1 MVLRTKTRRQF
12 AIGIV
17 VLAVALAGEAR
28 ASDVVERARAERL
41 AAAGRCD
48 EALPILVGLTDG
60 APNDARLALL
70 RGDCELQLDRFEDAL
85 VSLRRARALDPT
97 LQDVDVSIAAASF
110 HAGDFSGA
118 LTAVADARR
127 AGSTRPE
134 LNLYEGLA
142 LFGLENDDANAARS
156 LERAGQGGARSLDPV
171 ASYYAG
177 MAWKRAG
184 DQDRAREALRRVIID
199 YPDSEWAIAAQR
211 ALDGATTTALA
222 MPRMWARV
230 RAGMEWNSNA
240 VYIGN
245 GVALPEDISN
255 KSDFLGVVTA
265 EFGSEFYRSGPWS
278 LGARADYEGTAHTEV
293 SDFDLQ
299 YPGIG
304 LWVDHRLS
312 NVSLLRLDY
321 SLHYGWLGYDAYVT
335 AHQLTPQW
343 MRDFGNRG
351 LLRVYGEFVYNDFHS
366 NDTNVAD
373 GPGAI
378 GDPCVGVAFCGPPG
392 LDESAER
399 NRDGI
404 GARLGFDHTLP
415 VAWMHGNVWGG
426 LFYEIYDS
434 RGTEYQFDGY
444 GVRAGFRSA
453 LPAQLTLFGW
463 AGYTYRPY
471 RHASTYPDPDDAN
484 IANRQQYGLSGND
497 RIDHVVEV
505 EVELER
511 RLTDSLSA
519 SIRYAYL
526 WNSSNVAVYDY
537 DQNVVGAYLTWV
549 WSR

>member
-1 MVLRTKTRRQF
+1 M
-12 AIGIV
+12 AS
-17 VLAVALAGEAR
+17 LASDAR
-28 ASDVVERARAERL
+28 ASNVVERARAERL

-48 EALPILVGLTDG
+48 EALPILTDLTASEPD
-60 APNDARLALL
+60 DARLALL
-70 RGDCELQLDRFEDAL
+70 RGDCELRLDRFEDAL
-85 VSLRRARALDPT
+85 VSLRRARALDPK
-97 LQDVDVSIAAASF
+97 LPDVDVSIAAASF
-110 HAGDFSGA
+110 HAGDYEGA
-118 LTAVADARR
+118 LNAVADARR

-142 LFGLENDDANAARS
+142 LFGLERDADAARS
-156 LERAGQGGARSLDPV
+156 LEMAGQGGARSLDPV

-199 YPDSEWAIAAQR
+199 YPGSEWAVAAQR
-211 ALDGATTTALA
+211 ALDGATTTA
-222 MPRMWARV
+222 MPVPRMWARV

-240 VYIGN
+240 VFIGN

-278 LGARADYEGTAHTEV
+278 LGARADYVGTAHTEV
-293 SDFDLQ
+293 GDFDLQ
-299 YPGIG
+299 YPGFG

-312 NVSLLRLDY
+312 DVSLLRLDY

-335 AHQLTPQW
+335 SNLLTPQW
-343 MRDFGNRG
+343 MRDFGSSG
-351 LLRVYGEFVYNDFHS
+351 LLRVYGEFAYNDFHS
-366 NDTNVAD
+366 NAGGVAD
-373 GPGAI
+373 GPGAV

-404 GARLGFDHTLP
+404 GGRFGFDHTLP
-415 VAWMHGNVWGG
+415 VAWMRGSVWGG
-426 LFYEIYDS
+426 LFYEFYDS

-444 GVRAGFRSA
+444 GVRAGFRSE

-463 AGYTYRPY
+463 AGYTYRPF
-471 RHASTYPDPDDAN
+471 RHASTYPDPDDPN
-484 IANRQQYGLSGND
+484 IANRQEYGLSAAD
-497 RIDHVVEV
+497 RTDNVVEV
-505 EVELER
+505 EVELAR
-511 RLTDSLSA
+511 PITDSLSA

>member
-1 MVLRTKTRRQF
+1 LRAKARRPL
-12 AIGIV
+12 AIGLV
-17 VLAVALAGEAR
+17 VVAAALASEVR

-48 EALPILVGLTDG
+48 EALPILTGLT
-60 APNDARLALL
+60 ASEPNDARLALL
-70 RGDCELQLDRFEDAL
+70 RGDCELRLDRFEDAL
-85 VSLRRARALDPT
+85 VSLRRARALDPK
-97 LQDVDVSIAAASF
+97 LPDVDVSIAAASF
-110 HAGDFSGA
+110 HAGDFEGA
-118 LTAVADARR
+118 LNAVADARR

-142 LFGLENDDANAARS
+142 LFGLERDADAARS
-156 LERAGQGGARSLDPV
+156 LEMAGQGGARSLDPV

-199 YPDSEWAIAAQR
+199 YPGSEWAVAAQR
-211 ALDGATTTALA
+211 ALDGATTTA
-222 MPRMWARV
+222 MPVPRMWARV

-240 VYIGN
+240 VFIGN

-255 KSDFLGVVTA
+255 ESDFLGVVTA

-278 LGARADYEGTAHTEV
+278 LGARADYVGTAHTEV
-293 SDFDLQ
+293 GDFDLQ
-299 YPGIG
+299 YPGFG

-312 NVSLLRLDY
+312 DVSLLRLDY

-335 AHQLTPQW
+335 SNLLTPQW
-343 MRDFGNRG
+343 MRDFGSRG
-351 LLRVYGEFVYNDFHS
+351 LLRVYGEFAYNDFHS
-366 NDTNVAD
+366 NAGGVAD
-373 GPGAI
+373 GPGAV
-378 GDPCVGVAFCGPPG
+378 GDPCVGVAVCGPPG

-404 GARLGFDHTLP
+404 GGRFGFDHTLP
-415 VAWMHGNVWGG
+415 VASMRGSVWGG
-426 LFYEIYDS
+426 LFYEFYDS

-444 GVRAGFRSA
+444 GVRAGFRSE

-463 AGYTYRPY
+463 AGYTYRPF
-471 RHASTYPDPDDAN
+471 RHASTYPDPDDPN
-484 IANRQQYGLSGND
+484 IANRQEYGLSAAD
-497 RIDHVVEV
+497 RTDNVVEV
-505 EVELER
+505 EVELAR
-511 RLTDSLSA
+511 PITDSLSA